1 MSQRARQAGMTLIE
15 LMMAIA
21 IAALLV
27 TGLNGFIM
35 LGLDAK
41 ASAHQSNEL
50 LYQGSFALDR
60 IQAAARATAPKPLSA
75 PTLANSTGDWFAPT
89 MYCLKGGNRLIET
102 TTSDTSCTGS
112 NTVATNV
119 TALSAQP
126 FAAVGPVDEPVGTV
140 TLTLQGTG
148 APVVLT
154 TSFRLGAG
162 TL

>member
-1 MSQRARQAGMTLIE
+1 MSPCARQAGLTLVE
-15 LMMAIA
+15 LMMALA

-41 ASAHQSNEL
+41 ATARQSNEL
-50 LYQGSFALDR
+50 LYQGSFALER
-60 IQAAARATAPKPLSA
+60 IVAAARATAPKPLSV
-75 PTLANSTGDWFAPT
+75 PTLANTTGDWFSPK
-89 MYCLKGGNRLIET
+89 MYCLKGGNRLVET

-112 NTVATNV
+112 NTVANNV
-119 TALSAQP
+119 IALSAQP
-126 FAAVGPVDEPVGTV
+126 AAVGPVDEPVGTV

-148 APVVLT
+148 AAVVLT
-154 TSFRLGAG
+154 ASFRLGAG

>member
-1 MSQRARQAGMTLIE
+1 MRANQAGLTLVE
-15 LMMAIA
+15 LMMALA

-41 ASAHQSNEL
+41 ASARQSNEL

-60 IQAAARATAPKPLSA
+60 IQTAARTTAPKVLSV

-112 NTVATNV
+112 NTVATN
-119 TALSAQP
+119 AIAFSAQP
-126 FAAVGPVDEPVGTV
+126 FAAAGPVDEPLGTV

-154 TSFRLGAG
+154 MSFRLGAG